1 MNIPLR
7 KAVNDHSDPS
17 ESTASVTWGDA
28 HRHSRGRQCC
38 WPSTGHTRLGIQR
51 AWEILV
57 GHGNGHHF
65 VGLTGQSTFKRWSDS
80 PWDYMLDHE

>member
-1 MNIPLR
+1 MIILTHLGAQPLSPGGTHT
-7 KAVNDHSDPS
+7 DTP
-17 ESTASVTWGDA
+17 
-28 HRHSRGRQCC
+28 RGRQCC
-38 WPSTGHTRLGIQR
+38 WPSTGHTRVGIQR

-65 VGLTGQSTFKRWSDS
+65 IGLTGQSTFKRRSDS